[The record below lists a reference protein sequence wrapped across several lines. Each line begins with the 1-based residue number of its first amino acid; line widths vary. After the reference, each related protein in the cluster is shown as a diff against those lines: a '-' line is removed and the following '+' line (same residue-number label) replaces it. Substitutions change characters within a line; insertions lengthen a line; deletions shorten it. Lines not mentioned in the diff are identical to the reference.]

1 MRMEQYI
8 SQLLYRYQCVTVP
21 GFGAFLTENRSASLS
36 EDTNTFYPPKKVISF
51 NFHLKNNDG
60 LLANHI
66 ALAEKI
72 DYEKAIALIEE
83 EVTSWKYTIQKS
95 ESILLKNIGKLS
107 LNSESSLV
115 FEPADS
121 LNYSTHSFGLTSFVS
136 PQIKREAF
144 KKEVEQL
151 EEKAPIQFTPEKR
164 SKSNPWIKYA
174 AIFAVGIG
182 ITGVLGKQGL
192 DWHENKIAT
201 ETLLVE
207 KSVQQKVEDKI
218 QQATFFIESPIPSV
232 SMNVEEE
239 ESDNSFHYHIVAGA
253 YKEERNAERALQSL
267 KEMGYNAKKIA
278 PNKYG
283 LHPVI
288 YGSYPSIEKA
298 QTALQSIKQSHNK
311 EAWML
316 VLSLEQ

>member
-1 MRMEQYI
+1 MRIEQYI

-72 DYEKAIALIEE
+72 EYEKAISLIEE

-107 LNSESSLV
+107 LNNESSLV

-121 LNYSTHSFGLTSFVS
+121 LNYSTHAFGLTSFVS

-164 SKSNPWIKYA
+164 SKSNPLIKYA
-174 AIFAVGIG
+174 AIFAIGIG
-182 ITGVLGKQGL
+182 ITGVLGKQWY
-192 DWHENKIAT
+192 DWNENKIAT

-207 KSVQQKVEDKI
+207 KNVQQKVEDKI

-239 ESDNSFHYHIVAGA
+239 NDNSFNYHLVAGA
-253 YKEERNAERALQSL
+253 FKEERNAERALQSL
-267 KEMGYNAKKIA
+267 KDLGYKAKKIA
-278 PNKYG
+278 PNRHG

-288 YGSYPSIEKA
+288 YGSYASIEEA

-311 EAWML
+311 DAWML
-316 VLSLEQ
+316 VLELEK

>member
-1 MRMEQYI
+1 MRIEQYI

-72 DYEKAIALIEE
+72 EYEKAISLIEE

-136 PQIKREAF
+136 PQIKRETF

-164 SKSNPWIKYA
+164 SKSNSWMKYA
-174 AIFAVGIG
+174 AIFAIG
-182 ITGVLGKQGL
+182 FGMTGYFGNQWYEK
-192 DWHENKIAT
+192 KIAT

-207 KSVQQKVEDKI
+207 KNVQQKVEDKI

-232 SMNVEEE
+232 TMNVEEE
-239 ESDNSFHYHIVAGA
+239 NNNSFNYHIVAGA
-253 YKEERNAERALQSL
+253 FKEVRNAERALQSL
-267 KEMGYNAKKIA
+267 KDLGYNAKKIA

-283 LHPVI
+283 LHPVL
-288 YGSYPSIEKA
+288 YGSYPSIEEA

-311 EAWML
+311 DAWML
-316 VLSLEQ
+316 VLSLEK

>member
-1 MRMEQYI
+1 MRIEQYI

-21 GFGAFLTENRSASLS
+21 GFGAFLTENQSARLS
-36 EDTNTFYPPKKVISF
+36 EDTHTFYPPQKVVSF

-66 ALAEKI
+66 AVSEKI
-72 DYEKAIALIEE
+72 EYEKAISLIEE
-83 EVTSWKYTIQKS
+83 EVTVWKYTIQKS
-95 ESILLKNIGKLS
+95 ESLFLKNIGKLS

-121 LNYSTHSFGLTSFVS
+121 LNYATHAFGLTSFVS
-136 PQIKREAF
+136 PQIKREIF
-144 KKEVEQL
+144 KKEAEEL

-164 SKSNPWIKYA
+164 REPNPWLKYA
-174 AIFAVGIG
+174 AVFAIG
-182 ITGVLGKQGL
+182 LGMSGYFGNQWYEKKV
-192 DWHENKIAT
+192 DA

-207 KSVQQKVEDKI
+207 KKVRQKVEDKI

-232 SMNVEEE
+232 SLTVEAEN
-239 ESDNSFHYHIVAGA
+239 DKVYNYHLVAGA
-253 YKEERNAERALQSL
+253 FKEERNAERTLQALKDL
-267 KEMGYNAKKIA
+267 GYKAKKIA
-278 PNKYG
+278 PNKHG

-288 YGSYPSIEKA
+288 YGSYATIQEA

-316 VLSLEQ
+316 ILALEK

>member
-36 EDTNTFYPPKKVISF
+36 EETNTFYPPKKVISF

-60 LLANHI
+60 LLANHV
-66 ALAEKI
+66 ALSEKI
-72 DYEKAIALIEE
+72 DYEKAISIIEE
-83 EVTSWKYTIQKS
+83 EVTLWKYTLQKS
-95 ESILLKNIGKLS
+95 ESIVLKNIGKLT

-115 FEPADS
+115 FEPVDS

-136 PQIKREAF
+136 PQIKREVF

-164 SKSNPWIKYA
+164 TEPNAWLKYA
-174 AIFAVGIG
+174 AIFVVGLG
-182 ITGVLGKQGL
+182 MTGYFGNQWYQKKV
-192 DWHENKIAT
+192 AA

-232 SMNVEEE
+232 SLTIEEE
-239 ESDNSFHYHIVAGA
+239 NDDSYNYHIVAGA
-253 YKEERNAERALQSL
+253 FKEERNAERALQSL
-267 KEMGYNAKKIA
+267 KELGYKAKKIA

-283 LHPVI
+283 LHPVL
-288 YGSYPSIEKA
+288 YGSYPSIEEAK
-298 QTALQSIKQSHNK
+298 TALQSIKQSHNK
-311 EAWML
+311 DAWML

>member
-1 MRMEQYI
+1 MRIEQYI

-66 ALAEKI
+66 AVSEKI
-72 DYEKAIALIEE
+72 EYEKAIALIEE
-83 EVTSWKYTIQKS
+83 EVTLWKYTIQKS

-107 LNSESSLV
+107 LNNESSLV
-115 FEPADS
+115 FEPVDS

-136 PQIKREAF
+136 PQIKREVF
-144 KKEVEQL
+144 KKEIEKL

-164 SKSNPWIKYA
+164 SKSNSWMKYA
-174 AIFAVGIG
+174 AIFAIG
-182 ITGVLGKQGL
+182 FGMTGYFGNQWYQKKMDAEL
-192 DWHENKIAT
+192 
-201 ETLLVE
+201 LLVE
-207 KSVQQKVEDKI
+207 KNVQQKVEDKI

-239 ESDNSFHYHIVAGA
+239 NDNSFNYHLVAGA
-253 YKEERNAERALQSL
+253 FKEERNAERALQSL
-267 KEMGYNAKKIA
+267 KDLGYKAKKIS
-278 PNKYG
+278 PNKHG

-288 YGSYPSIEKA
+288 YGSYASIEEA

-311 EAWML
+311 DAWML
-316 VLSLEQ
+316 VLELEK

>member
-36 EDTNTFYPPKKVISF
+36 EETNTFYPPKKVISF

-60 LLANHI
+60 LLANHV
-66 ALAEKI
+66 ALSEKI
-72 DYEKAIALIEE
+72 DYEKAISIIEE
-83 EVTSWKYTIQKS
+83 EVTLWKYTLQKS
-95 ESILLKNIGKLS
+95 ESIVLKNIGKLT
-107 LNSESSLV
+107 LNIESSLV
-115 FEPADS
+115 FEPVDS

-136 PQIKREAF
+136 PQIKREVF

-164 SKSNPWIKYA
+164 TEPNAWLKYA
-174 AIFAVGIG
+174 AIFVVGLG
-182 ITGVLGKQGL
+182 MTGYFGNQWYQKKV
-192 DWHENKIAT
+192 AA

-232 SMNVEEE
+232 SLTIEEE
-239 ESDNSFHYHIVAGA
+239 NDDSYNYHIVAGA
-253 YKEERNAERALQSL
+253 FKEERNAERALQSL
-267 KEMGYNAKKIA
+267 KELGYKAKKIA

-283 LHPVI
+283 LHPVL
-288 YGSYPSIEKA
+288 YGSYPSIEEAK
-298 QTALQSIKQSHNK
+298 TALQSIKQSHNK
-311 EAWML
+311 DAWML

>member
-36 EDTNTFYPPKKVISF
+36 EETNTFYPPKKVISF

-60 LLANHI
+60 LLANHV
-66 ALAEKI
+66 ALSEKI
-72 DYEKAIALIEE
+72 DYEKAIALIDE

-95 ESILLKNIGKLS
+95 ESVLLKNIGKLS
-107 LNSESSLV
+107 LNSERNLV

-121 LNYSTHSFGLTSFVS
+121 LNYSSHSFGLTSFVS

-164 SKSNPWIKYA
+164 TEPNAWLKYA
-174 AIFAVGIG
+174 AIFAVGLG
-182 ITGVLGKQGL
+182 MTGYFGNQWYQKKV
-192 DWHENKIAT
+192 AA

-207 KSVQQKVEDKI
+207 KNVQQKVEDKI

-232 SMNVEEE
+232 SLTIEEE
-239 ESDNSFHYHIVAGA
+239 NDDSYNYHIVAGA
-253 YKEERNAERALQSL
+253 FKEERNAERALQSL
-267 KEMGYNAKKIA
+267 QELGYKAKKIA

-283 LHPVI
+283 LHPVL
-288 YGSYPSIEKA
+288 YGSYPSIEEA
-298 QTALQSIKQSHNK
+298 QTALRSIKQSHNK
-311 EAWML
+311 DAWML
-316 VLSLEQ
+316 VLSIEQ

>member
-83 EVTSWKYTIQKS
+83 EVTSWKYAIQKS
-95 ESILLKNIGKLS
+95 ESVLLKNIGKLS
-107 LNSESSLV
+107 LNSESNLV

-136 PQIKREAF
+136 PQIKRETF

-151 EEKAPIQFTPEKR
+151 EEKAPIQFTPEQR
-164 SKSNPWIKYA
+164 SKANPWIKYA

-192 DWHENKIAT
+192 DWHENKIVT

-232 SMNVEEE
+232 SMNVEETT
-239 ESDNSFHYHIVAGA
+239 DRSFHYHIVAGA
-253 YKEERNAERALQSL
+253 FKEIRNAERALQSL
-267 KEMGYNAKKIA
+267 KELGYNAKKIS

-283 LHPVI
+283 LHPVL
-288 YGSYPSIEKA
+288 YGSYATMEEA
-298 QTALQSIKQSHNK
+298 QSALQSIKQSHNK
-311 EAWML
+311 DAWML
-316 VLSLEQ
+316 VLELE

>member
-1 MRMEQYI
+1 MRIEQYI

-72 DYEKAIALIEE
+72 EYEKAIALIEE
-83 EVTSWKYTIQKS
+83 EVTLWKYTIQKS
-95 ESILLKNIGKLS
+95 ESIFLKNIGKLS
-107 LNSESSLV
+107 LNNESSLV
-115 FEPADS
+115 FEPVDS

-174 AIFAVGIG
+174 AIFAIG
-182 ITGVLGKQGL
+182 LGMSGYFGNQWYQKKMDAEL
-192 DWHENKIAT
+192 
-201 ETLLVE
+201 LLVE
-207 KSVQQKVEDKI
+207 KNVQQKVEDKI

-239 ESDNSFHYHIVAGA
+239 NDNSFNYHIVAGA
-253 YKEERNAERALQSL
+253 FKEIRNAERALQSL
-267 KEMGYNAKKIA
+267 KDLGYKAKKIA
-278 PNKYG
+278 PNKHG

-288 YGSYPSIEKA
+288 YGSYASIEEA

-311 EAWML
+311 DAWML
-316 VLSLEQ
+316 VLELEK

>member
-1 MRMEQYI
+1 MEQYI

-36 EDTNTFYPPKKVISF
+36 EETNTFYPPKKVISF

-60 LLANHI
+60 LLANHV
-66 ALAEKI
+66 ALSEKI
-72 DYEKAIALIEE
+72 DYEKAISIIEE
-83 EVTSWKYTIQKS
+83 EVTLWKYTLQKS
-95 ESILLKNIGKLS
+95 ESIVLKNIGKLT

-115 FEPADS
+115 FEPVDS

-136 PQIKREAF
+136 PQIKREVF

-164 SKSNPWIKYA
+164 TEPNAWLKYA
-174 AIFAVGIG
+174 AIFVVGLG
-182 ITGVLGKQGL
+182 MTGYFGNQWYQKKV
-192 DWHENKIAT
+192 AA

-207 KSVQQKVEDKI
+207 KNVQQKVEDKI

-232 SMNVEEE
+232 SLNIEEE
-239 ESDNSFHYHIVAGA
+239 KSDSYNYHIVAGA
-253 YKEERNAERALQSL
+253 FKEERNAERALQSL
-267 KEMGYNAKKIA
+267 KELGYNAKKIA

-283 LHPVI
+283 LHPVL
-288 YGSYPSIEKA
+288 YGSYPSIEEAK
-298 QTALQSIKQSHNK
+298 TALQSIKQSHNK
-311 EAWML
+311 DAWML

>member
-1 MRMEQYI
+1 MRIEQYI

-72 DYEKAIALIEE
+72 EYEKAISLIEE

-107 LNSESSLV
+107 LNNESSLV

-164 SKSNPWIKYA
+164 TKSNPWIKYA

-182 ITGVLGKQGL
+182 ITGVLGKQWY
-192 DWHENKIAT
+192 DWNKNKIAT

-207 KSVQQKVEDKI
+207 KNVQQKVEDKI

-239 ESDNSFHYHIVAGA
+239 NNNFFNYHIVAGA
-253 YKEERNAERALQSL
+253 FKEVRNAERALQSL
-267 KEMGYNAKKIA
+267 KDLGYNAKKIS

-283 LHPVI
+283 LHPVL
-288 YGSYPSIEKA
+288 YGSYASIEEA
-298 QTALQSIKQSHNK
+298 QTALQSIKQAHNK
-311 EAWML
+311 DAWML
-316 VLSLEQ
+316 VLSLEK